1 VTGQGAPHWFEASR
15 QLATPAPFTVAVSP
29 CKDGMT
35 TMHFVAFSTASGMV
49 LGPWAALSSAAVASF
64 TWPEFA
70 PVALFVRWVQPSSS
84 NDSNR
89 GVNLRAEQRKF
100 LNLVCFRFIPELAR
114 WLFVTQTALE

>member
-1 VTGQGAPHWFEASR
+1 
-15 QLATPAPFTVAVSP
+15 
-29 CKDGMT
+29 MT

-70 PVALFVRWVQPSSS
+70 PVGLFVRWVQPSSN
-84 NDSNR
+84 NDTNR

-114 WLFVTQTALE
+114 WLFVTRTALEWLSK